1 VLLDRPATAGTNSGP
16 TDWVHAAV
24 VTRDEFMANLLVHT
38 LQVYGIITMARSAH
52 PSADAS
58 RAGTPV
64 EVLVR
69 FISIEDGQ
77 VDPAELH
84 AARAARPNIGLV
96 VLTLARDI
104 RLLGLT
110 MESLPLGTLTVS
122 IHDAGSMTRLADVT
136 RSAARRPLAER
147 QQLTRLPLSDEQI
160 AALRAVAAGL
170 SNEQLAAERST
181 TVSAARQLVNRTA
194 RSLGIPPKISPSQMR
209 ALLGVSHTLLL
220 SGASPPLR
228 QMIAT
233 LESHR
238 SGSSSP

>member
-1 VLLDRPATAGTNSGP
+1 MLLNRPVTAGTNSGP

-24 VTRDEFMANLLVHT
+24 VTRDEFMGNLLVHT
-38 LQVYGIITMARSAH
+38 LQVFGIITMARSAR

-69 FISIEDGQ
+69 FVSIEDGQ

-96 VLTLARDI
+96 VLTLARDL

-110 MESLPLGTLTVS
+110 KESLPLGTLTMS
-122 IHDAGSMTRLADVT
+122 IHDAGSMTRLADAI
-136 RSAARRPLAER
+136 RSAARHPLAER
-147 QQLTRLPLSDEQI
+147 HQLTRLPLSDEQI
-160 AALRAVAAGL
+160 TALRAVAAGL

-181 TVSAARQLVNRTA
+181 SVSAARQLVNRTA
-194 RSLGIPPKISPSQMR
+194 RKLGIPPKISPSQMR
-209 ALLGVSHTLLL
+209 VLLGVTHTLLL
-220 SGASPPLR
+220 SGAPLPLR
-228 QMIAT
+228 HMNAT
-233 LESHR
+233 T
-238 SGSSSP
+238 